1 MRNENLFKLAMIGL
15 FTALLIVSAF
25 IRIPMPLSGVPFT
38 AQTLAVL
45 LAPMVLGPKYG
56 LAVTALYFIL
66 GLFLPIYA
74 GGGGLGH
81 YNSPSFGFL
90 IGFMACAVPVGL
102 LSRKNTLPRLLIAGL
117 VGDVIIYLVGWAY
130 FWFLMNFIQHKEFTL
145 LKSALWVVVPFIP
158 TGLIKAVL
166 AALIAGR
173 LKKLLPR
180 LGVL

>member
-1 MRNENLFKLAMIGL
+1 MQRDNLFKLAMIGL

-25 IRIPMPLSGVPFT
+25 IRIPMPAGVPFT

-56 LAVTALYFIL
+56 FAATALYFIL

-74 GGGGLGH
+74 GGGGLGY

-102 LSRKNTLPRLLIAGL
+102 LSRKNSLKSLLAAGL
-117 VGDVIIYLVGWAY
+117 VGDVIIYLVGWVY
-130 FWFLMNFIQHKEFTL
+130 FWFLMNYIQHKDVTL
-145 LKSALWVVVPFIP
+145 MKSAFLVVVPFIP
-158 TGLIKAVL
+158 TGLIKVVL
-166 AALIAGR
+166 AAFIAER